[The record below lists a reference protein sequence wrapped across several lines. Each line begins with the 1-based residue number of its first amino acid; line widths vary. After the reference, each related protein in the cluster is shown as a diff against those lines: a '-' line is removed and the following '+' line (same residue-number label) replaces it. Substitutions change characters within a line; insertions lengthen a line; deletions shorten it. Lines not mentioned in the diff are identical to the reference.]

1 MARDRLIFFAT
12 DVHGSE
18 RCFRKF
24 LAAAGAYGADTL
36 VMGGDITG
44 KIVVP
49 IHPEGTAHVTRWR
62 DEDYRFESVAELDAF
77 MRTLADAGA
86 YGWVVDRDEA
96 AAVLAD
102 DRATE
107 ALFVRLTAER
117 VRRWVELADE
127 RLAPDVQAFAIA
139 GNDDPAEVDLAL
151 AGGTRMQLAESR
163 VAWIDDWLPM
173 ISYGDSTP
181 TPWDSPREVSEDQYG
196 ARLDALIGELD
207 DVHHAV
213 FNLHVPPHGSQ
224 LDLAPA
230 LDEELRVR
238 YSTAGDM
245 MLAPVGS
252 HAVRERIEQTQPL
265 LTLHGH
271 VHESRGRAKLGK
283 TVCFNPGSD
292 YQQGVLR
299 GVLVRVSMRKGVCDY
314 AFTTG

>member
-24 LAAAGAYGADTL
+24 LAAAAAYGADTL

-49 IHPEGTAHVTRWR
+49 IHPDGAAHVTRWR
-62 DEDYRFESVAELDAF
+62 DTNYRFESAAELEAF
-77 MRTLADAGA
+77 QRKLADMGA

-102 DRATE
+102 DGSTE
-107 ALFVRLTAER
+107 ALLVGLTAER
-117 VRRWVELADE
+117 VRLWVELADE
-127 RLAPDVQAFAIA
+127 RLDARIQAFAIA

-163 VAWIDDWLPM
+163 VTWIDDWLPM

-196 ARLDALIGELD
+196 VRLDGLIGELD
-207 DVHHAV
+207 DVKHAV
-213 FNLHVPPHGSQ
+213 FNLHVPPHDSQ
-224 LDLAPA
+224 PDMAPA

-252 HAVRERIEQTQPL
+252 LRPRVHDVPPDPDQRASDAGARDASAGGADDDEAADRSAEPQGRSRHLRDAVGSRCR
-265 LTLHGH
+265 
-271 VHESRGRAKLGK
+271 RGRW
-283 TVCFNPGSD
+283 
-292 YQQGVLR
+292 
-299 GVLVRVSMRKGVCDY
+299 
-314 AFTTG
+314 